1 MMEPH
6 RDGSAWDFV
15 FITTRV
21 LTAERLL
28 GVQSALLANANDVAK
43 QVLVCVNQL
52 GLRMSAAVLRRLA
65 YSVAMNKDLSSL
77 QT

>member
-1 MMEPH
+1 MVEPH
-6 RDGSAWDFV
+6 RDGSAWDVV

-28 GVQSALLANANDVAK
+28 CVQPALLANANGVAK
-43 QVLVCVNQL
+43 QILACVKQL
-52 GLRMSAAVLRRLA
+52 GLRMSAAVLKRLA
-65 YSVAMNKDLSSL
+65 YSMAMDKDLSSL